1 MRSFAVRCGFSGPQR
16 CNASGLLAGIHTSR
30 FVAQL
35 SGSASASFCR
45 RGARCQPSGLGPGPS
60 VRAFG
65 LRPPRPS
72 CHGGPPGHRAV
83 ARLQHCESRP
93 HKSKRARGEGGFRR
107 SHGGVPCLVSKC
119 SNRLSALV
127 SSLLGACLTRRV
139 QSYDS
144 QLESSPICYTVLV
157 PGFLAWQPRLRA
169 SHAPSLALTPRGP

>member
-1 MRSFAVRCGFSGPQR
+1 MPALRARPR
-16 CNASGLLAGIHTSR
+16 AL
-30 FVAQL
+30 
-35 SGSASASFCR
+35 GS
-45 RGARCQPSGLGPGPS
+45 
-60 VRAFG
+60 G
-65 LRPPRPS
+65 LRPSAASAKLSRWAARPPR
-72 CHGGPPGHRAV
+72 GGKAS
-83 ARLQHCESRP
+83 QHCESRP

-107 SHGGVPCLVSKC
+107 SHGGFKTLHSWKDVTAKVLPGVPCLVSTC